1 MKSYVK
7 EEAILELKN
16 LPYLVLVK
24 KSQMMTQR
32 KNQKTTQMM
41 TQKTQRKNFHF
52 QELLLA
58 NIAKMLSLL
67 ANIATKVPLILI

>member
-24 KSQMMTQR
+24 KYQMMTQR
-32 KNQKTTQMM
+32 KNQKTTQVM

>member
-32 KNQKTTQMM
+32 KNQKTTQVM